1 MSLFK
6 VSKVNS
12 ELSNSSA
19 LEIQSSTSE
28 EEKKSNH
35 QSKVQFNNSGEN
47 NLIIPFKDNSFSI
60 KQYSSKEINA
70 FYSKIKYIRRKYNIN
85 KSRKNHIDSLV
96 KKAKSK
102 FLKAIYDCLK
112 FCLHYSYLN
121 RLSKKFIIE

>member
-12 ELSNSSA
+12 ELTISSA
-19 LEIQSSTSE
+19 QEIQSSTSE
-28 EEKKSNH
+28 EEKKSNL
-35 QSKVQFNNSGEN
+35 QSKIQFNDSGEN

-60 KQYSSKEINA
+60 EQYSGKEIYT
-70 FYSKIKYIRRKYNIN
+70 FYSKIKYIKRKYNIN

-102 FLKAIYDCLK
+102 FLKQYMIA
-112 FCLHYSYLN
+112 
-121 RLSKKFIIE
+121 

>member
-12 ELSNSSA
+12 ESSNSTTQ
-19 LEIQSSTSE
+19 EIQSSTSE

-35 QSKVQFNNSGEN
+35 QSKVEFNNPGAN

-60 KQYSSKEINA
+60 KQYTGKEINT
-70 FYSKIKYIRRKYNIN
+70 FYSKIKYIRKKYNIN

-121 RLSKKFIIE
+121 RLSKKFL